1 MKLATLRSSSPDG
14 KLVVV
19 SRDLKKMTSAAD
31 IAPSLRVA
39 FDDWPRNRPLLE
51 ERYRRLMDGLHNAS
65 DFDPARCHS
74 PLPRSFQWLDGTAYE
89 SHRYRMTKGRPAP
102 EWFLKEPSVY
112 QGRSDGFLAPMQ
124 DVPLG
129 SEDWG
134 IDFEGEVAVVTSFV
148 PYGASAAIAASKIE
162 LVMLVNDVSLRNLQ
176 AVELQRMFGFTR
188 SKPASVFSPVC
199 VSPDELGTHWRD
211 NRLHLP
217 VRCSINGKLFG
228 DPNAGEAVHGF
239 DTMIS
244 YCALTQA
251 LSPGTIVGGGT
262 VSNHDPKRGYATI
275 AEARSVEEAA
285 SGSPKTPFLQY
296 GDRVRIEVLDE
307 KGESI
312 FGAIDHKM
320 ARPGSSS

>member
-1 MKLATLRSSSPDG
+1 MKLATLRTNHPDG
-14 KLVVV
+14 ELVVV

-39 FDDWPRNRPLLE
+39 FDDWSRCKPVLI
-51 ERYRRLMDGLHNAS
+51 ERYAQLMNGSHNAL
-65 DFDPARCHS
+65 DFDASRCHS
-74 PLPRSFQWLDGTAYE
+74 PLPRAFQWLDGTAYE

-112 QGRSDGFLAPMQ
+112 QGRSDGFLAPTQ

-129 SEDWG
+129 SEEWG
-134 IDFEGEVAVVTSFV
+134 IDFEGEVAVVTDFV
-148 PYGASAAIAASKIE
+148 PYGASPAVAASKIE

-176 AVELQRMFGFTR
+176 AVELQRLFGFTR

-199 VSPDELGTHWRD
+199 VTPDELGAAWRD

-217 VRCSINGKLFG
+217 IRCSINGKLFG

-239 DTMIS
+239 DAMVS

-251 LSPGTIVGGGT
+251 LSAGTIVGGGT

-275 AEARSVEEAA
+275 AEARSVEETTDGTAR
-285 SGSPKTPFLQY
+285 TPYLKY
-296 GDRVRIEVLDE
+296 GDRVRIEMLDA
-307 KGESI
+307 GGQSI
-312 FGAIDHKM
+312 FGAIDNKM
-320 ARPGSSS
+320 ARPV

>member
-1 MKLATLRSSSPDG
+1 MKLATLKSSSPDG
-14 KLVVV
+14 ELVVV
-19 SRDLKKMTSAAD
+19 SRDLKRMTSAAD
-31 IAPSLRVA
+31 IAPSLRQA
-39 FDDWPRNRPLLE
+39 FDDWARNRPLLE
-51 ERYRRLMDGLHNAS
+51 ERYRRLMGGLHNALP
-65 DFDPARCHS
+65 FDEARCHS

-102 EWFLKEPSVY
+102 EWFLKEPAVY
-112 QGRSDGFLAPMQ
+112 QGRSDGFLAPTQ
-124 DVPLG
+124 DVPIG

-134 IDFEGEVAVVTSFV
+134 IDFEGEVAVVTSYV
-148 PYGASAAIAASKIE
+148 PYGASPAVAATKIE

-176 AVELQRMFGFTR
+176 AVELQKSFGFTR

-199 VSPDELGTHWRD
+199 VTPDELGSHWRD

-228 DPNAGEAVHGF
+228 DPDAGEAVHGL
-239 DTMIS
+239 DKMVS

-251 LSPGTIVGGGT
+251 LSAGTIVGGGT

-285 SGSPKTPFLQY
+285 DGAPKTPFLKY

-307 KGESI
+307 RGQSI

-320 ARPGSSS
+320 APAG

>member
-1 MKLATLRSSSPDG
+1 MKLATLKSHGPDG
-14 KLVVV
+14 ELVVV
-19 SRDLKKMTSAAD
+19 SRDLKTMTSAAD

-39 FDDWPRNRPLLE
+39 FDDWAHNRPLLE
-51 ERYRRLMDGLHNAS
+51 ERYRRLMDGLHNALP
-65 DFDPARCHS
+65 FDEARCHS
-74 PLPRSFQWLDGTAYE
+74 PLPRAFQWLDGTAYE
-89 SHRYRMTKGRPAP
+89 SHRYRMTRGRPAP

-112 QGRSDGFLAPMQ
+112 QGRSDGFLAPSQ
-124 DVPLG
+124 DVPIG

-148 PYGASAAIAASKIE
+148 PYGANTAVAASKIE
-162 LVMLVNDVSLRNLQ
+162 LVMIVNDVSLRNLQ
-176 AVELQRMFGFTR
+176 AVELQRLFGFTR

-199 VSPDELGTHWRD
+199 VTPDELGTHWRD

-239 DTMIS
+239 DKMVS

-251 LSPGTIVGGGT
+251 LSAGTIVGGGT

-275 AEARSVEEAA
+275 AEARSVEET
-285 SGSPKTPFLQY
+285 SNGSPKTPFLSY

-307 KGESI
+307 RGLSI

-320 ARPGSSS
+320 AKPD

>member
-1 MKLATLRSSSPDG
+1 MKLATLKSQSPDG
-14 KLVVV
+14 ELVVV
-19 SRDLKKMTSAAD
+19 SRDLKTMTSAAD

-39 FDDWPRNRPLLE
+39 FDDWERSRPLLE
-51 ERYRRLMDGLHNAS
+51 ERYGRLMDGLHNAIP
-65 DFDPARCHS
+65 FDEARCHS
-74 PLPRSFQWLDGTAYE
+74 PLPRAFQWLDGTAYE
-89 SHRYRMTKGRPAP
+89 SHRYRMTRGRPAP

-112 QGRSDGFLAPMQ
+112 QGRSDGFLAPTQ
-124 DVPLG
+124 DVPIG

-162 LVMLVNDVSLRNLQ
+162 LVMIVNDVSLRNLQ
-176 AVELQRMFGFTR
+176 AVELQRLFGFTR

-199 VSPDELGTHWRD
+199 VTPDELGTHWRD

-217 VRCSINGKLFG
+217 IRCSINGKLFG

-239 DTMIS
+239 DKMVS

-251 LSPGTIVGGGT
+251 LSAGTIIGGGT

-275 AEARSVEEAA
+275 AEARSVEETSNGA
-285 SGSPKTPFLQY
+285 PKTPFLSY

-307 KGESI
+307 RGQSI

-320 ARPGSSS
+320 AKPD

>member
-14 KLVVV
+14 ELVVV

-31 IAPSLRVA
+31 IAPSLRQA
-39 FDDWPRNRPLLE
+39 FDDWQRCKPLLA
-51 ERYRRLMDGLHNAS
+51 ERYARLMDGLHNAL
-65 DFDPARCHS
+65 DFDAARCHS

-112 QGRSDGFLAPMQ
+112 QGRSDGFLAPNQ
-124 DVPLG
+124 DVPIG

-134 IDFEGEVAVVTSFV
+134 IDFEGEVAVVTDLV
-148 PYGASAAIAASKIE
+148 PYGASAVVAASKIA
-162 LVMLVNDVSLRNLQ
+162 LVMIVNDVSLRNLQ
-176 AVELQRMFGFTR
+176 AVELQRLFGFTR
-188 SKPASVFSPVC
+188 SKPASVFAPVA
-199 VSPDELGTHWRD
+199 VTPDELGSHWRD

-239 DTMIS
+239 DTMVS
-244 YCALTQA
+244 YCALTQPLCA
-251 LSPGTIVGGGT
+251 GTIVGGGT

-285 SGSPKTPFLQY
+285 TGSAKTPFLSY
-296 GDRVRIEVLDE
+296 GDRVRIEALNE
-307 KGESI
+307 KGQSI

-320 ARPGSSS
+320 ARPG

>member
-1 MKLATLRSSSPDG
+1 MKLATLKSQSPDG
-14 KLVVV
+14 ELVVV
-19 SRDLKKMTSAAD
+19 SRDLKTMTSAAD

-39 FDDWPRNRPLLE
+39 FDDWARNRPLLE
-51 ERYRRLMDGLHNAS
+51 ERYRRLMDGLHNAIPL
-65 DFDPARCHS
+65 DEARCHS
-74 PLPRSFQWLDGTAYE
+74 PLPRAFQWLDGTAYE

-112 QGRSDGFLAPMQ
+112 QGRSDGFLAPSQ
-124 DVPLG
+124 DVPIG

-148 PYGASAAIAASKIE
+148 PYGASAAVAASKIE
-162 LVMLVNDVSLRNLQ
+162 LVMIVNDVSLRNLQ
-176 AVELQRMFGFTR
+176 AVELQRLFGFTR

-199 VSPDELGTHWRD
+199 VTPDELGTHWRD

-217 VRCSINGKLFG
+217 IRCSINGKLFG

-239 DTMIS
+239 DKMVS

-251 LSPGTIVGGGT
+251 LSAGTIVGGGT

-275 AEARSVEEAA
+275 AEARSVEETSNGA
-285 SGSPKTPFLQY
+285 PKTPFLSY

-307 KGESI
+307 RGLSI
-312 FGAIDHKM
+312 FGAIDHKV
-320 ARPGSSS
+320 AKPG

>member
-14 KLVVV
+14 ELVVV
-19 SRDLKKMTSAAD
+19 SRDLKSMTSAAD

-39 FDDWPRNRPLLE
+39 FDDWERNRPRLE
-51 ERYRRLMDGLHNAS
+51 ERYRRLMDGLHNS
-65 DFDPARCHS
+65 LPFDETRCHS

-112 QGRSDGFLAPMQ
+112 QGRSDGFLAPTA
-124 DVPLG
+124 DVPIG

-134 IDFEGEVAVVTSFV
+134 IDFEGEVAVVTSAV
-148 PYGASAAIAASKIE
+148 PYGASPAVAAAHIE
-162 LVMLVNDVSLRNLQ
+162 LVMIVNDVSLRNVQ
-176 AVELQRMFGFTR
+176 AVELQRLFGFTR

-199 VSPDELGTHWRD
+199 VTKDELGAHWRD

-239 DTMIS
+239 DAMVS
-244 YCALTQA
+244 YCALTQG
-251 LSPGTIVGGGT
+251 LSAGTIVGGGT

-285 SGSPKTPFLQY
+285 NSVSKTPFLKY

-307 KGESI
+307 KGHSI

-320 ARPGSSS
+320 AKAG